1 MSRTS
6 AKSSLR
12 QALQNARKDAA
23 MKVYQAHGIGQ
34 KSDTEVAKSL
44 GTSEA
49 NIRHIRWS
57 YKLGT
62 PPVSRMSRL
71 SANNRRL
78 SKEKLMK
85 LLRVGESEAAKIQIA
100 LGLSKRVP
108 RYQLVDWNKPN
119 QQIAAEEGLKLGT
132 VAVMR
137 AQAKKAGLKVPRSSL
152 RRSVGAIAAS

>member
-12 QALQNARKDAA
+12 QALQSARKEAA
-23 MKVYQAHGIGQ
+23 MKVYKAHGIGV
-34 KSDTEVAKSL
+34 KADSEVAKSL

-49 NIRHIRWS
+49 NIRHIRWA

-62 PPVSRMSRL
+62 PTVTRLAKL
-71 SANNRRL
+71 SANNRRM

-85 LLRVGESEAAKIQIA
+85 VLGVGESEATRIQIA
-100 LGLSKRVP
+100 LGQSKRVP
-108 RYQLVDWNKPN
+108 RYQLIDWTKPN
-119 QQIAAEEGLKLGT
+119 QQIASEEGLKLGT

-137 AQAKKAGLKVPRSSL
+137 VQAKKAGLNVPRSSI
-152 RRSVGAIAAS
+152 RRATMAL